1 MPTSGSLRNFLE
13 VEMEANEYFGA
24 NAGRV
29 WEVLSKG
36 SKTLTQIQKATGLTL
51 REASMGLG
59 WLAREGK
66 VRPINPKSVKG
77 RFELI

>member
-13 VEMEANEYFGA
+13 VDMEANEYFGA

-29 WEVLSKG
+29 WEALSKG
-36 SKTLTQIQKATGLTL
+36 SKTLTQVQKNTGLTL
-51 REASMGLG
+51 KEVSMGLG

-77 RFELI
+77 KFELI